1 VEEEVMSTSDNF
13 PERPD
18 DFPWPTPMHP
28 LEFARLLYEKD
39 KELENQDSGSPAVK
53 PPRFGGACTYLTRRE
68 AAEYLRM
75 SPKSL
80 TNHPKHIP
88 FHKIG
93 ERVLYIKEELD
104 DIIRNNSKGR

>member
-1 VEEEVMSTSDNF
+1 MSHSDDF

-28 LEFARLLYEKD
+28 LEFARLLYEKEIEF
-39 KELENQDSGSPAVK
+39 KNQEDCQSTGTK
-53 PPRFGGACTYLTRRE
+53 PSRFGGSCTYLTRRE

-93 ERVLYIKEELD
+93 NRVLYIKEELD

>member
-1 VEEEVMSTSDNF
+1 MSTPDDF
-13 PERPD
+13 PKRPD

-28 LEFARLLYEKD
+28 LEFARLLYEKE

-53 PPRFGGACTYLTRRE
+53 PFRFGGSCTYLTRRE

-75 SPKSL
+75 SPKTL
-80 TNHPKHIP
+80 QNCPKNIP
-88 FHKIG
+88 YYKIG

-104 DIIRNNSKGR
+104 DIIRNNKQGGES